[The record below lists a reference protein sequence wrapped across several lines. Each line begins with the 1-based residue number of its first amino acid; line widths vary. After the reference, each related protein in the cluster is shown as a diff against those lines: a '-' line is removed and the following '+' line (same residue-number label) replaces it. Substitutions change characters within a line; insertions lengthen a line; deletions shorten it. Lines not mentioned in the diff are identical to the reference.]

1 MSQFHTVYGF
11 ILLPSQR
18 MSITGL
24 LCAHVC
30 ICDCIIL
37 CMLIIIMLFAMYFAA
52 LLSSVSVCNRVL
64 LVCAD
69 FEFYWTL
76 CMFVSV
82 HLLLAFLLL
91 LCVWTTECTW
101 QSCLYSS
108 LCAPASQAFHFLLYH
123 CGSKRPHG
131 TECR

>member
-1 MSQFHTVYGF
+1 MVFSYCQAREC
-11 ILLPSQR
+11 PSR
-18 MSITGL
+18 FYSVRI
-24 LCAHVC
+24 CAFVN
-30 ICDCIIL
+30 IIL
-37 CMLIIIMLFAMYFAA
+37 CMLIIILLFAMYFAA

-69 FEFYWTL
+69 FDFYRTQY
-76 CMFVSV
+76 MFVSV
-82 HLLLAFLLL
+82 HLLLTFLLL

-123 CGSKRPHG
+123 CGSKRPPG